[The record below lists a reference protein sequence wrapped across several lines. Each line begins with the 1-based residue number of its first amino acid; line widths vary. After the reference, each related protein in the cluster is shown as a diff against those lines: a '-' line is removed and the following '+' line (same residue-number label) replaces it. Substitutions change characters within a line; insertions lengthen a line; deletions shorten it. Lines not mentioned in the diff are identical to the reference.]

1 MTRTTRALLL
11 FILMVVAALATAA
24 ALAPRPV
31 QAAACGVGPLVPVI
45 DKVQPPSISNAS
57 QTTITV
63 RGSGFE
69 DGAIVILQGYGALE
83 TTCVSS
89 DVLTAIVPAGVPGE
103 YNGKP
108 YDVSV
113 VNPSGSSDKKNNAL
127 LVLSPLPTQ
136 EPAATG
142 TPVPTA
148 YVRPILTV
156 YSYGASSAQLRSNE
170 NIDFEMTLQNLGQAA
185 ATNVVVTFVAGDL
198 IPRSTGGVLALGTIT
213 AGGTNRFFQ
222 PFTTGDLSGSVA
234 TLEAQVSYTDIYGG
248 TYSETFKLTFP
259 VAPRPG
265 GGVAPT
271 PTPTPTPQPL
281 IRPQL
286 VIDSYSVDVQPLL
299 PGATFTLALQ
309 VNNRGTADAD
319 GVTMIVG
326 GGSVSDGGDG
336 TPSPGGISGGSGEF
350 TNFAPVGSSNVQLL
364 GDLAAG
370 ASLQAAQALVV
381 NVSTNPGA
389 YPFKI
394 SFTYVDGNGRRYVDD
409 QVITLLVYTP
419 VQVDLSFYRD
429 PNPIFAGQPAA
440 LPIQVINLGKSG
452 VVFGNMEVTTEG
464 GQVQNNIIL
473 VGRLESGGY
482 FTMDATLIPD
492 QPGPLALTVQ
502 LSYSDDFNQPQV
514 LTRTLEVE
522 VLEAPIIEP
531 DTGNG
536 GMPEP
541 MPETQETFLQKVWRF
556 IRGLLGLDSGVQTPT
571 EYEYPQEE
579 VPIDEGSSEGG
590 VVVPVPVVPKGP

>member
-1 MTRTTRALLL
+1 MTRTMRASLL
-11 FILMVVAALATAA
+11 IVMTAVAALAVAA
-24 ALAPRPV
+24 ALAPRQA

-45 DKVQPPSISNAS
+45 DKVQPPSISNTA

-69 DGAIVILQGYGALE
+69 DGAIVILHTYGALE

-89 DVLTAIVPAGVPGE
+89 DVLTAIVPSGVPGE
-103 YNGKP
+103 YNGKS

-113 VNPSGSSDKKNNAL
+113 VNPSGSSDKKRNAL

-198 IPRSTGGVLALGTIT
+198 IPRSTGGVLALGTIHP
-213 AGGTNRFFQ
+213 GGTNRFFQ
-222 PFTTGDLSGSVA
+222 PFITGDLSSSVA

-248 TYSETFKLTFP
+248 AYTETFKLTFP

-271 PTPTPTPQPL
+271 PTPTPTSQPL

-286 VIDSYSVDVQPLL
+286 VIGSYSVDVQPLL
-299 PGATFTLALQ
+299 PGATFNLALQ

-326 GGSVSDGGDG
+326 GGSVSDGGEG

-419 VQVDLSFYRD
+419 VQVDVSFYRD
-429 PNPIFAGQPAA
+429 PNPIFAAQPAA
-440 LPIQVINLGKSG
+440 LPIQIINLGKAG
-452 VVFGNMEVTTEG
+452 VVFGNMEVTAG
-464 GQVQNNIIL
+464 AGQVQNNIIL
-473 VGRLESGGY
+473 VGRLESGSY

-492 QPGPLALTVQ
+492 QPGPLTLTVQ

-514 LTRTLEVE
+514 LTRTLEIE
-522 VLEAPIIEP
+522 VLEAPVFEP

-556 IRGLLGLDSGVQTPT
+556 IRGLLGLESGVQTPI

-579 VPIDEGSSEGG
+579 IPIEEGTSGGGG
-590 VVVPVPVVPKGP
+590 VVVPIVPKGP